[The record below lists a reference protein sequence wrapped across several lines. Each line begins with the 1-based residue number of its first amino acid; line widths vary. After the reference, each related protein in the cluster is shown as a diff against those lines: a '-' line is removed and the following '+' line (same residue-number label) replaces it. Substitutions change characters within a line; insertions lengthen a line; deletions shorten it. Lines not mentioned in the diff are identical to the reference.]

1 MAAMGL
7 LRTMEV
13 MMMSQNFSASSEN
26 TSALWEPRTIAA
38 LFKLELDA
46 MLLAWE
52 ASKPLRTGAPHAS
65 TILTPESEWCVR
77 RQVLLAREAEQ
88 AQRPPQKPWTAHQN
102 AVFLNGWHLHEK
114 YQRLFQQFGVVREVE
129 VSHFD
134 EEHFLH
140 FTPDAIIEFCGQSF
154 VVEIKG
160 YHTEYFASLD
170 ESGNPPQAAWH
181 QCNLYCHLLN
191 IEQGLVLVEDK
202 NTQQVKIWAIR
213 HDATLARVYTDR
225 CAAVKSAV
233 MSGVLPAR
241 ACASCAD
248 RLAEKCPVRTAC
260 FR

>member
-1 MAAMGL
+1 
-7 LRTMEV
+7 
-13 MMMSQNFSASSEN
+13 MSQNFSVSSEDA
-26 TSALWEPRTIAA
+26 SASWEPRTIAA

-65 TILTPESEWCVR
+65 AILSPKSEWCVR
-77 RQVLLAREAEQ
+77 RQVLLAREASQ
-88 AQRPPQKPWTAHQN
+88 AERPPQKPWTAHQN

-114 YQRLFQQFGVVREVE
+114 YQRLFQQFGTVIVREVE

-134 EEHFLH
+134 EERFLH
-140 FTPDAIIEFCGQSF
+140 FTPDAIIEFYGQPF

-191 IEQGLVLVEDK
+191 IEYGLVLVEDK

-213 HDATLARVYTDR
+213 HNPTLARVYTDR
-225 CAAVKSAV
+225 CYAVKGAIISDA
-233 MSGVLPAR
+233 LPSR
-241 ACASCAD
+241 VCASCTD
-248 RLAEKCPVRTAC
+248 RMAEKCPVRFVC